1 MPPDRRLLPAASANV
16 AADAVL
22 GLLRLAVWQGSLERA
37 RHELAATYGP
47 GGAYLWLLAP
57 GGHLHGL
64 IGLAPRGAG
73 CGEVRHIAVQP
84 GLRGHGIGRDL
95 VRLGMAATALRAV
108 VAETDRDA
116 VGFYRALGFSVQS
129 LGERYPGSERFL
141 CRLDG
146 GSMAPAAARCGPARP
161 VEP

>member
-1 MPPDRRLLPAASANV
+1 M
-16 AADAVL
+16 L

-37 RHELAATYGP
+37 RHELAAVYGP

-57 GGHLHGL
+57 GGRLQGL

-73 CGEVRHIAVQP
+73 SGEITHIAVQP
-84 GLRGHGIGRDL
+84 ELRGQGIGRDL
-95 VRLGMAATALRAV
+95 VRLGMAVTALRV
-108 VAETDRDA
+108 LQAETDRDA

-129 LGERYPGSERFL
+129 LGERHPGVERFL

-146 GSMAPAAARCGPARP
+146 SQMMHPAVCRKPESSAER
-161 VEP
+161 